1 MRWMGGGDT
10 PSRLLFLGLMLAAVV
25 MTGVGYVVMVVGL
38 APASPPTTSSQP
50 EVSPDD
56 QADRPSASS
65 DRPAPDFTLADL
77 DGNPVSL
84 SHFRG
89 QPVVINFWTTWC
101 PPCRTEMPYLIEAY
115 EQEQGEVVFL
125 AISVD
130 EPASAVRRFAE
141 EYDMPFTVL
150 LDEGGKVAA
159 DYGVRGIPVTFFI
172 SGDGEIVV
180 RYAGQ
185 MSPRTIKEGLRR
197 IR

>member
-1 MRWMGGGDT
+1 
-10 PSRLLFLGLMLAAVV
+10 MLAAVV
-25 MTGVGYVVMVVGL
+25 MTGIGYVVVIGL
-38 APASPPTTSSQP
+38 ASASLPTTSSQP
-50 EVSPDD
+50 EASLDD
-56 QADRPSASS
+56 QSDRPSASS
-65 DRPAPDFTLADL
+65 DRPAPDFTLTDL

-89 QPVVINFWTTWC
+89 QPVVINFWATWC
-101 PPCRTEMPYLIEAY
+101 SPCRTEMPHLIEAY

-125 AISVD
+125 AISVE

-159 DYGVRGIPVTFFI
+159 DYGVRGIPVTFFV

-180 RYAGQ
+180 RYTGQ